1 MLTSGYVSDGQV
13 VFFEGVDKIY
23 QREYQHEKISS
34 VTIPETVTAIQSE
47 AFAHCTSLTS
57 IVIPD
62 SVKKIST
69 RCFDGCTGL
78 KKVVL
83 PSGVKVIDEYVFY
96 GCTGLEEIVIPDSVT
111 KIARGAFSGCTS
123 LSNVVLPG
131 KLKTIGKN
139 AFRGCKFES
148 IAFPDSLETIEMD
161 AFAECPLTR
170 LHIPSHVK
178 SLNGFRSTNLEEVIM
193 DEGVETISESCFEGC
208 ASLVSLAIPESV
220 RKIARSAFGD
230 CTSLQR
236 LKLPKNMDILENEAF
251 RGCSK
256 LDRIDVPEGVTKI
269 PCALFAG
276 CTSAHVHLSS
286 TVKEFNT
293 VNMNERGYYGRGHND
308 MASMSVSSAN
318 EVLAMESDCLID
330 KRKRELL
337 HVLPHATAFPKNLKS
352 INLPDDF
359 FPPLL
364 DREELVIPE
373 GVTHISSLPFRRMR
387 KLKKL
392 VLPVTLQSLGYS
404 FLREYPFSSISVP
417 PELLLSEGLYSWPAR
432 VDLTGIESVSEELR
446 LEIEKRFA
454 SGWSWGSNGT
464 SVYFDGQLVFPA
476 AEVLRAREE
485 AREKARLEK
494 MRREM
499 TEKIEDMTIF
509 SLCRTTFEPAGFE
522 FNYLE
527 SENRLTV
534 TVFDSL
540 KIEHVLAMDTAQTD
554 LTFLLEVA
562 ASYRN
567 ALNPYISAS
576 SDPHLVINPDW
587 KKYDGTKYLS
597 SRLFPDVIVRLSLEP
612 RAVAAAFQALEN
624 LENAYTDM
632 LCKYGDR
639 AEKLVSQNK
648 KF

>member
-1 MLTSGYVSDGQV
+1 MLSSGYVENGQV

-23 QREYQHEKISS
+23 QKDYRYKQISS

-69 RCFDGCTGL
+69 HCFEGCTGL
-78 KKVVL
+78 TKVVL
-83 PSGVKVIDEYVFY
+83 PDGLKAIDEYVFKD
-96 GCTGLEEIVIPDSVT
+96 CTSLEEVVIPNSVT
-111 KIARGAFSGCTS
+111 KIARGAFSGCSS
-123 LSNVVLPG
+123 LSKVVLSG

-139 AFRGCKFES
+139 AFRGCKLES
-148 IAFPDSLETIEMD
+148 IVFPASLETIEMD

-178 SLNGFRSTNLEEVIM
+178 SLNGFRSTNLEEVII

-208 ASLVSLAIPESV
+208 SSLVSLVIPESV
-220 RKIARSAFGD
+220 RKIASSAFGD
-230 CTSLQR
+230 CASLQR
-236 LKLPKNMDILENEAF
+236 LKLPKNLDILENEAF

-256 LDRIDVPEGVTKI
+256 LERIDIPEGVTKI
-269 PCALFAG
+269 PNMLFAG

-286 TVKEFNT
+286 TVKEFSAP
-293 VNMNERGYYGRGHND
+293 GD
-308 MASMSVSSAN
+308 MASLSVSSAN

-330 KRKRELL
+330 KQKRELL
-337 HVLPHATAFPKNLKS
+337 YVLPQATAFPGNVRS
-352 INLPDDF
+352 IHLPDGC

-364 DREELVIPE
+364 DVEELVIPE
-373 GVTHISSLPFRRMR
+373 GVTYISSLPFRRMR

-554 LTFLLEVA
+554 LTFLLDVA
-562 ASYRN
+562 TSYRN

>member
-34 VTIPETVTAIQSE
+34 VTIPETVAAIQSE
-47 AFAHCTSLTS
+47 AFAHCASLTS
-57 IVIPD
+57 IFIPD

-123 LSNVVLPG
+123 LSKVILPG

-139 AFRGCKFES
+139 AFRGCKLES

-230 CTSLQR
+230 CTSLR
-236 LKLPKNMDILENEAF
+236 MLKLPKNMEILENEVF

-256 LDRIDVPEGVTKI
+256 LERIDIPEGVTKI
-269 PCALFAG
+269 PSKLFSG

-286 TVKEFNT
+286 TVREFVST
-293 VNMNERGYYGRGHND
+293 GD

-330 KRKRELL
+330 KLKHELL
-337 HVLPHATAFPKNLKS
+337 YVLPHATAFPETLKS
-352 INLPDDF
+352 INLPDGF

-364 DREELVIPE
+364 DVEELVIPE
-373 GVTHISSLPFRRMR
+373 GVTHISSLPFRLMR

-417 PELLLSEGLYSWPAR
+417 PDLLLSEGLYSWPAR

-509 SLCRTTFEPAGFE
+509 SLCQTTFEPQGFK
-522 FNYLE
+522 FDYLE
-527 SENRLTV
+527 SENKLSV

-540 KIEHVLAMDTAQTD
+540 KIEYVLAMDTAQTD
-554 LTFLLEVA
+554 LAFLLEVA

-597 SRLFPDVIVRLSLEP
+597 CRLFPDVIVRMSLEP
-612 RAVAAAFQALEN
+612 GAVAAAFQALEN

-639 AEKLVSQNK
+639 AEKLISQNK